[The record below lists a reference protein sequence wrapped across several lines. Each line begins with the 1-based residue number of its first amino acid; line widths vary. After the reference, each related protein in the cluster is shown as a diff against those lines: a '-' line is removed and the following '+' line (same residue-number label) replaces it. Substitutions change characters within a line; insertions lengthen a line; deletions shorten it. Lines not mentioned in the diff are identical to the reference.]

1 MCLKCIEGVKIEEK
15 IRQKMQKVLRKI
27 PIEYILSEKPWARI
41 YITKLADKPGSVCA
55 FTSA

>member
-1 MCLKCIEGVKIEEK
+1 MCLKSIEGVKIQEK
-15 IRQKMQKVLRKI
+15 LRQKMQIVLRKI
-27 PIEYILSEKPWARI
+27 PIEYILSEKLWART